1 MATQSVVW
9 TCEGVAWVHTATLLR
24 EREQLVQREPASGQ
38 SKEKLFFSFMFP
50 LYKFSSFLASKRVF
64 LFRALAPPG

>member
-38 SKEKLFFSFMFP
+38 STETS
-50 LYKFSSFLASKRVF
+50 VF
-64 LFRALAPPG
+64 LSFIKFPFIK

>member
-38 SKEKLFFSFMFP
+38 SKEKLFFLLSSFIIF
-50 LYKFSSFLASKRVF
+50 FSFLASKRAPRF
-64 LFRALAPPG
+64 LFRALAG